1 MSARPGAAALTAR
14 ERLDAW
20 RRELGA
26 GLVAAVIAIPAS
38 VGFGL
43 FAFGSLGERF
53 QGAAVTSALV
63 SACLVPLLCV
73 ALGAR
78 SGLIYA
84 PRSVISFMV
93 AAVALQGLFVS
104 PVFARDL
111 PETDVALAYVLTA
124 LLIAGTAQA
133 LAGAARLGAAV
144 KYVPFPVMAGFQN
157 SAAILLF
164 LGQLAPLAGPG
175 IDPPTALAGAVTVA
189 LAWYGA
195 RITKRVPAPVLGLI
209 GGTFVYHALAWTGWR
224 PAGGM
229 VADGALP
236 LPSADSLLHVP
247 TVLKGLDVIDLAALV
262 LSALGVAIVAS
273 MDSLLCA
280 RTVEQRTGARSDSN
294 RELLRLGC
302 ANAGVACLGGI
313 PSGVQI
319 GPSVASHA
327 AGGRGALSMLAAGA
341 AAGLVLVLAPQAL
354 AIVPRCVIA
363 GLLVVIAINLFDTWT
378 LQALGKA
385 ARGRI
390 ENWRSTA
397 LDLGLMAGVA
407 FLAIAVHIV
416 LAVLAG
422 MLAAVA
428 VFVMRMSRPIV
439 RRTYRGDLVR
449 SRRLRPPAEN
459 AALAQRGRA
468 VLVMELEGALFF
480 GSAEHVASRIDAATR
495 DGVSIVILDMRRVSD
510 VDSTGARIVVD
521 LHEPL
526 KRRGVSLALA
536 HVAPGGA
543 LHGMLGDLGV
553 VERIGAGRVFADTDA
568 ALEWAEEQLLRS
580 APGVAPPP
588 AELALEA
595 LDIFA
600 GLSAA
605 DFGKLRARLERRCY
619 AKGDMLIREGEP
631 SRELLVIAAGRATA
645 RVRTGAA
652 QREIRLT
659 TFSAGVAIG
668 ELALFDEQAR
678 SASVSAEEDMVCW
691 VLPQHAFESLK
702 ATEPALALALA
713 ANLGRAM
720 AHRLRRANRTI
731 VELDA

>member
-1 MSARPGAAALTAR
+1 MSARPAAAALTAR
-14 ERLDAW
+14 ERFEAW
-20 RRELGA
+20 RKELGA

-53 QGAAVTSALV
+53 HGAAVTSALV

-93 AAVALQGLFVS
+93 AAVALQGLFAA

-111 PETDVALAYVLTA
+111 PEADVALAYVLAA
-124 LLIAGTAQA
+124 LLIAGAAQA
-133 LAGAARLGAAV
+133 VAGAARLGAAV

-157 SAAILLF
+157 SAAVLLF
-164 LGQLAPLAGPG
+164 LAQLAPLAGPG
-175 IDPPTALAGAVTVA
+175 IDPPTVLVGVVTVA

-195 RITKRVPAPVLGLI
+195 RITRRVPAPILGLI
-209 GGTFVYHALAWTGWR
+209 GGSLLYHALALTSWR

-229 VADGALP
+229 IVDGALP
-236 LPSADSLLHVP
+236 LPSMDSLAHVP
-247 TVLKGLDVIDLAALV
+247 VVLKGLDAIDLAALV
-262 LSALGVAIVAS
+262 LSALGVAVVAS
-273 MDSLLCA
+273 MDTLLCA
-280 RTVEQRTGARSDSN
+280 RAVEQRSGLRSDSN

-327 AGGRGALSMLAAGA
+327 AGGRGALCMLVAGA
-341 AAGLVLVLAPQAL
+341 AAGLVLLLAPQAL
-354 AIVPRCVIA
+354 ALVPRCVIA

-378 LQALGKA
+378 LQALGKV
-385 ARGRI
+385 ARGRL
-390 ENWRSTA
+390 ENWRSTM
-397 LDLGLMAGVA
+397 LDLGLMAAVA

-428 VFVMRMSRPIV
+428 VFVMRLSRPIV

-449 SRRLRPPAEN
+449 SRRLRPPEEN
-459 AALAQRGRA
+459 ATLAQRGRA
-468 VLVMELEGALFF
+468 LVVMELEGALFF
-480 GSAEHVASRIDAATR
+480 GSAEHVASQIDAVTR
-495 DGVSIVILDMRRVSD
+495 DGVSIVILDVRRVSD

-521 LHEPL
+521 VHEPL

-536 HVAPGGA
+536 HVPPGGA
-543 LHGMLGDLGV
+543 LHGMLADLGV

-568 ALEWAEEQLLRS
+568 ALEWAEEQLLRP
-580 APGVAPPP
+580 APNAAQP
-588 AELALEA
+588 AEVALEA
-595 LDIFA
+595 LDVFA

-605 DFGKLRARLERRCY
+605 DLEKLRARLERRTY
-619 AKGDMLIREGEP
+619 VKGDLLIREGEP

-645 RVRTGAA
+645 RVRAGAA

-678 SASVSAEEDMVCW
+678 SASVSAEDDMVCW
-691 VLPQHAFESLK
+691 VLPHHAFESLK
-702 ATEPALALALA
+702 ASDPALALALA